1 MPRTQKSPSGE
12 LLSVVEAF
20 GKLRAFRSF
29 LRITKRVSDATAE
42 AYETRVSVILKQL
55 VPDARMNSITADT
68 LFQAIRA
75 ADFGRTGAVAAVSA
89 WRAFADWIEKT
100 NNGAMIV
107 MPQPR
112 DWSAWITHNG
122 RSATP
127 PRAPRETITGFPA
140 LPTGGVTQAHADYF
154 RKFAFTSCAGLG
166 IPLSKIPRMLVSDLV
181 DRNVSI
187 NQHPAERMIC
197 MRVDQDESAPTYV
210 TPISGVHAKHVRTHL
225 IAYLNL
231 IYPGIPEPA
240 RQHLPLAPY
249 NPPGGAV
256 RAMTLPELGT
266 LLRIVAPG
274 TAPKAARAQLRAFE
288 QYENELFTR
297 ARKGTICG
305 ILGPEAQPP
314 PPRVREPAPEP
325 APRDKKLPQPPA
337 TGAPVAA
344 AAAPTLVTPDGI
356 QIDPKNPWALRPPP
370 PGSSWGDGLE

>member
-1 MPRTQKSPSGE
+1 M
-12 LLSVVEAF
+12 VEAF

-29 LRITKRVSDATAE
+29 LRITKRVSDSTAE

-55 VPDARMNSITADT
+55 VPDSRMNSITADT

-75 ADFGRTGAVAAVSA
+75 SDFGRTGAVAAVSA

-100 NNGAMIV
+100 NNGAMVV

-112 DWSAWITHNG
+112 DWSTWIMHNA

-127 PRAPRETITGFPA
+127 PRPPRETVSGFPA

-166 IPLSKIPRMLVSDLV
+166 IPLSRIPRMLVSDLV

-187 NQHPAERMIC
+187 NQHPSKRMIC
-197 MRVDQDESAPTYV
+197 LKLDQEGAAPTYV
-210 TPISGVHAKHVRTHL
+210 TPISDAHADHVRTHL

-231 IYPGIPEPA
+231 IYPGVSEPA

-256 RAMTLPELGT
+256 RAMSLAELGM

-274 TAPKAARAQLRAFE
+274 TAPKAARAQVRAFE

-297 ARKGTICG
+297 ARKATICE

-314 PPRVREPAPEP
+314 PPNVRAPVAEPRSGAKPAQAAP
-325 APRDKKLPQPPA
+325 A
-337 TGAPVAA
+337 APVAA
-344 AAAPTLVTPDGI
+344 PQAAPALVTPDGV

-370 PGSSWGDGLE
+370 AGSSWGDGLE